1 MSLKCIGLLIRTLF
15 HDNLNK
21 QKWYFNIT
29 WDNMRW
35 NRVKLD
41 KICDIQVKVVEI
53 KSTGVFNPTEAAK
66 SSSPTP
72 PIENG
77 KMFKRGKGELSS
89 QTNIFERKTLQIC
102 LV

>member
-1 MSLKCIGLLIRTLF
+1 MYRTVDS
-15 HDNLNK
+15 HIISWQSK
-21 QKWYFNIT
+21 QTKVKFQHH
-29 WDNMRW
+29 MRW

-53 KSTGVFNPTEAAK
+53 KSTGVFYPTEAAK

-89 QTNIFERKTLQIC
+89 QTNIFEKKTLQIC